1 MWWDW
6 TWCGVCLFKLCNQLV
21 LRVCVEVNTSEVLVC
36 STEEFLCE
44 LVILSEFVFLH
55 LFSSSVCV
63 RVSIHREKLAR
74 CSYLPSCKHQRVREG
89 SRSF

>member
-21 LRVCVEVNTSEVLVC
+21 LRVCVEVNTSAVLVC

-44 LVILSEFVFLH
+44 LVILSECVLLYFFSQVCECACFHPPRETSKVLLLAFV
-55 LFSSSVCV
+55 
-63 RVSIHREKLAR
+63 
-74 CSYLPSCKHQRVREG
+74 
-89 SRSF
+89 

>member
-1 MWWDW
+1 VE
-6 TWCGVCLFKLCNQLV
+6 CVYLNCVINLYC
-21 LRVCVEVNTSEVLVC
+21 VCVEVNTSAVLVC

-44 LVILSEFVFLH
+44 LVILSEFVFLY

-74 CSYLPSCKHQRVREG
+74 FSYLPSCKHQRVREG

>member
-1 MWWDW
+1 M
-6 TWCGVCLFKLCNQLV
+6 FKLCNQLV
-21 LRVCVEVNTSEVLVC
+21 LRVCVEVNTSAVLVC
-36 STEEFLCE
+36 KCNTEEFLCE

-63 RVSIHREKLAR
+63 RVSIHREKLGR

-89 SRSF
+89 SQSF

>member
-21 LRVCVEVNTSEVLVC
+21 LRVCVEVNTSAVLVC

-44 LVILSEFVFLH
+44 LVILSEFVFMYW
-55 LFSSSVCV
+55 FSSSVCV